1 MLHYRINPVGRIP
14 EWADSMTFTILIGA
28 TLYGVIGLTFLILS
42 ATELLESGRSTT
54 LRLVSTLLTSLIWP
68 LTIVVMSFVV
78 AISRSGPMLERSLPQ
93 PTY

>member
-1 MLHYRINPVGRIP
+1 
-14 EWADSMTFTILIGA
+14 MTFTILIGA

-54 LRLVSTLLTSLIWP
+54 LRLLSTLLTSLIWP
-68 LTIVVMSFVV
+68 LTIVV